1 MTLIDLFKAFHNVA
15 VKNNLSQAERVLY
28 YTLLG
33 EWNARKRP
41 DKFKITRAEIEK
53 LTGLSESAV
62 RWSLEKL
69 NQRKLIH
76 TKGTPTGTNVQL
88 NPIGTTNEQPT
99 EKKANIRAREKPS
112 ECENQSTRARTEE
125 KPILETDTAQQKLL
139 EMYGTTNLAQIMQI
153 RKSRLQGD
161 STNP

>member
-41 DKFKITRAEIEK
+41 DKFKLTRADIEK

-69 NQRKLIH
+69 NRMKLIH
-76 TKGTPTGTNVQL
+76 TKGTPTGTHVQL
-88 NPIGTTNEQPT
+88 NPVSTTNEQPT
-99 EKKANIRAREKPS
+99 ENEALLRTRKKPS
-112 ECENQSTRARTEE
+112 EVENQSTRTREE
-125 KPILETDTAQQKLL
+125 KPILETDNAKQKLL
-139 EMYGTTNLAQIMQI
+139 EMYGTTNLAEIMQI
-153 RKSRLQGD
+153 RKTRQLGVSA
-161 STNP
+161 NP

>member
-41 DKFKITRAEIEK
+41 DKFKITRADIEK

-99 EKKANIRAREKPS
+99 ENEALLRTRKKPS
-112 ECENQSTRARTEE
+112 ELENQSARAMTEE
-125 KPILETDTAQQKLL
+125 KPILETDNAQKKLL
-139 EMYGTTNLAQIMQI
+139 EMYGTTNLVQIMQI